1 MRLKYQFRTDR
12 NQVGGVINPLSVHA
26 RVLTALARTA
36 AAGIDIQYD
45 EAAIEVVGEEEDQLV
60 TVEIDWP
67 EGTRKGQ
74 AWHFINDQFLTF
86 DSLED

>member
-12 NQVGGVINPLSVHA
+12 NQVGGVLNPLSVHA

-36 AAGIDIQYD
+36 AAGIDIGYD
-45 EAAIEVVGEEEDQLV
+45 EAAVEVEGDDEDQLV

-67 EGTRKGQ
+67 EGTRPGQ
-74 AWHFINDQFLTF
+74 AWHFINDQCLTF
-86 DSLED
+86 DRVEN